1 MRVRVCTCRENI
13 TVWIKGDFV
22 TCTALS
28 PTRATTNIAVIKGVG
43 KHSGMTGATLGAM
56 DEYCVLAF
64 GESNSSVAIQTGAT
78 EIRKWMTRLVV
89 ASGTTGV
96 NLSAIAPLLQ
106 QSERVL
112 TPLAP
117 ASHSLGATAG
127 KLQDVVSELQ
137 RAVGCITAG
146 AKQWQAQERQ
156 AVLDLHPDWSGHLVK
171 FDFGDGPVASGF
183 LPVRA
188 GAAQGQCPELCLH
201 QTSFAKH
208 APVVCVCPEPSS
220 GWPRNATMY
229 NASLG
234 YGFEAAPALQA

>member
-1 MRVRVCTCRENI
+1 MAYEILFFGHPELYENNEGTARLLRGRWRTVIVPSVDVLSDAQIKLLSAFVRR
-13 TVWIKGDFV
+13 GG
-22 TCTALS
+22 
-28 PTRATTNIAVIKGVG
+28 VIK
-43 KHSGMTGATLGAM
+43 
-56 DEYCVLAF
+56 
-64 GESNSSVAIQTGAT
+64 SVAIQTGAT

-156 AVLDLHPDWSGHLVK
+156 AVLDLHPDWS
-171 FDFGDGPVASGF
+171 
-183 LPVRA
+183 
-188 GAAQGQCPELCLH
+188 
-201 QTSFAKH
+201 
-208 APVVCVCPEPSS
+208 
-220 GWPRNATMY
+220 
-229 NASLG
+229 
-234 YGFEAAPALQA
+234 